1 MESCKIQIHNKNNFG
16 LSPQEIQLVF
26 LNMISLS
33 SVFWDATPCSLV
45 NIYRLFGGTCCSIF
59 RKTKAVHSCKK
70 SIFLYRT
77 TRRHTLS
84 WGSQHTIPFARR
96 VSKLLTCQQIFNKS
110 ILSKSKPTSRE
121 EHCRGSHRSASFNCQ
136 DSITKQDAVP
146 GIDSQWIVQNRTNL
160 LSDVQFHQGERQSTK
175 STNRPV
181 KHCFLQCS
189 PLSEKVRTPG
199 LDESSDQ

>member
-59 RKTKAVHSCKK
+59 RKMKAVHSCKN

-84 WGSQHTIPFARR
+84 WGSQHTIPFAHR
-96 VSKLLTCQQIFNKS
+96 VSKLLTDLLVSKYLTKVYFRNQNPQAENTAEEVIDLPRLTAKTALQNETQCQAS
-110 ILSKSKPTSRE
+110 I
-121 EHCRGSHRSASFNCQ
+121 HNG
-136 DSITKQDAVP
+136 
-146 GIDSQWIVQNRTNL
+146 
-160 LSDVQFHQGERQSTK
+160 
-175 STNRPV
+175 
-181 KHCFLQCS
+181 
-189 PLSEKVRTPG
+189 
-199 LDESSDQ
+199 